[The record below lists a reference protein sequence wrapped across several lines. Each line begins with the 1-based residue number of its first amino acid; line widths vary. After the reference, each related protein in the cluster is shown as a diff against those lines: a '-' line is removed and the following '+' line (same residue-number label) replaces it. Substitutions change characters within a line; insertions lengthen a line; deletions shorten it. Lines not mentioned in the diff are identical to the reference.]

1 MQSKIFGPR
10 IKLAVYRSNSASPP
24 QAFCHDQTKIR
35 KEAYG
40 AIKHKPKKTIVLS
53 HK

>member
-10 IKLAVYRSNSASPP
+10 IKLAIYRSNSASPP
-24 QAFCHDQTKIR
+24 QPFCHDQTKIR

-40 AIKHKPKKTIVLS
+40 AIKHKLKKTTVLS